1 MKTEEKYPNDFQ
13 EFLVHFPDER
23 ACWQYLIDIRWS
35 DGYVCPNC
43 KSARYWLTSKHK
55 IHCSDCEKEFSITS
69 GTIFQDSKKPL
80 LVWFHIIWWVV
91 AQKTGAS
98 ANNLKDF
105 MGFGSDE
112 TAWNWLHKL
121 RRAMVRHGREKLSGV
136 VEVDETYIGGKETGT
151 GKQGGGAEDKTLVV
165 VATECIGKKIG
176 RVRFQIISEAST
188 ENLLPFVESNIEHGS
203 DVITDGWSGY
213 NFLSDN
219 ESYNHKVKVIKGS
232 GKEANELLPH
242 VHLVISLL
250 KRWIFGTHQGRIT
263 PKYLEYY
270 LDEFAFRFNRKMS
283 TYRGKLFFR
292 LMQQAVTTPPLLNK
306 DIKKHITCLFR
317 RSNKINLSC
326 YKFCGISILI

>member
-13 EFLVHFPDER
+13 EFLSQFPDER
-23 ACWQYLIDIRWS
+23 SCWQYLIDIRWS
-35 DGYVCPNC
+35 SGYLCSNC
-43 KSARYWLTSKHK
+43 KSERYWLTSKHK
-55 IHCSDCEKEFSITS
+55 IHCSACGKEFSITS

-80 LVWFHIIWWVV
+80 LLWFHIMWWVV

-136 VEVDETYIGGKETGT
+136 VEVDDTYIGGKETGT
-151 GKQGGGAEDKTLVV
+151 GKQGRGAEDKTLVV
-165 VATECIGKKIG
+165 VATECIDKKIG

-188 ENLLPFVESNIEHGS
+188 ENLLPFVENNIEHGS

-213 NFLSDN
+213 KFLSNN
-219 ESYNHKVKVIKGS
+219 ESYNHQVKVIKGS

-250 KRWIFGTHQGRIT
+250 KRWIYGTHQGRIT

-283 TYRGKLFFR
+283 TYRGKLFYR

-306 DIKKHITCLFR
+306 DIK
-317 RSNKINLSC
+317 NK
-326 YKFCGISILI
+326 